1 MVGIVIVSHSYTL
14 ASGVEEL
21 ARGMAGEAVPL
32 KAVGGLDMPDHPL
45 GTDAQLILNAIQE
58 VYSPDGVLVLMD
70 LGSALM
76 SAEIALELL
85 SPEEREHVVLCDAP
99 LVEGAIAAAV
109 QARIGSSLAQVQ
121 AEAKQALTAKIEHI
135 NASSAPEPEMT
146 TAAPATESE
155 SARLKVRNRLG
166 LHARPAARF
175 VQEAGRFK
183 ADVALTNL
191 STNAGP
197 VNAKSINAVITLGV
211 QQNHEIQ
218 INASGPEAAATLA
231 ALCLLASQ
239 NFGDELETAPQ
250 PAQTASPVEAPGEV
264 EPGALKGLAVSPG
277 IVIGQARRTQA
288 SATQLTIPSYKV
300 TNPDEEWQAFLAA
313 LEKTRVQIETT
324 RNTVAQRA
332 DKETAAIFEAHLLF
346 LDDDALQAPVHKAV
360 FEEKKNAAE
369 SWNETVNQVANQY
382 RALGTDYLR
391 ARAAD
396 VLEVGTQVLANLI
409 NKDGPAH
416 TTLIAEPG
424 ILVAEDI
431 TAADTAGL
439 DPKFVL
445 GIITALGSST
455 SHSAILARTLGIPA
469 VAGLGERLQAITE
482 GLPLILD
489 GNTGQVWPSPDAALK
504 DKYEKLDEAA
514 KAEQGRANAVRH
526 EPAVTRDGARVEV
539 AANIGSEADA
549 VAAVEAGAEAVG
561 LLRTE
566 FLFLDRQTGPDED
579 EQYKA
584 YRAIAQ
590 VLAGRPLIIRTL
602 DIGGDK
608 PVAYI
613 RQVAEANPFLGW
625 RAIRIG
631 LAEPEFFKVQLRA
644 IVRAAAEFP
653 VRVMFPMVATL
664 GEWSA
669 VRGLLN
675 EARDEVRRRNQ
686 VVPDKIETGIMIE
699 IPAAAILADQ
709 FAKQVDFFSIGTN
722 DLTQY
727 TLAAERGNARVA
739 ELADAFNPA
748 VLKLIEQT
756 AKAAHANGKWVGV
769 CGELAGDPLAVSLL
783 VGLGIDE
790 LSMSSPAIP
799 RAKQIIRTLDKAA
812 LQAQA
817 QAALGMETAAQ
828 VRQAFAT
835 NNP

>member
-1 MVGIVIVSHSYTL
+1 MVGIVIVSHSATL

-21 ARGMAGEAVPL
+21 ARGMAGEAVRL

-85 SPEEREHVVLCDAP
+85 EPEEREHVVLCDAP
-99 LVEGAIAAAV
+99 IVEGAIAAAV

-135 NASSAPEPEMT
+135 NTSGIPAPEPEAT
-146 TAAPATESE
+146 TVVPTTESE
-155 SARLKVRNRLG
+155 FVRLKVRNRLG

-175 VQEAGRFK
+175 VQEAGRFQ
-183 ADVALTNL
+183 ADVSVTNL
-191 STNAGP
+191 TTNAGP

-211 QQNHEIQ
+211 QQNHDIQ
-218 INASGPEAAATLA
+218 VNASGADAAAVLA
-231 ALCLLASQ
+231 AVCLLASQ
-239 NFGDELETAPQ
+239 NFGDELEAEAQ
-250 PAQTASPVEAPGEV
+250 PTKVTPPIETPVEA

-277 IVIGQARRTQA
+277 IVIGQARRVQA
-288 SATQLTIPSYKV
+288 GNTQLVIPSYAV
-300 TNPDEEWQAFLAA
+300 TNPDEEWQVFLAA
-313 LEKTRVQIETT
+313 LEKTRAQIEAT

-346 LDDDALQAPVHKAV
+346 LNDEALQAPVKKAV
-360 FEEKKNAAE
+360 FEEKKNAAA
-369 SWNETVNQVANQY
+369 SWNEAVNQMAEQY
-382 RALGTDYLR
+382 RTLDTDYLR

-396 VLEVGTQVLANLI
+396 VLEVGQQVLTILI
-409 NKDGPAH
+409 NKEGPTR

-445 GIITALGSST
+445 GILTALGSST

-469 VAGLGERLQAITE
+469 VAGLGERLQRITE
-482 GLPLILD
+482 GMPVILD
-489 GNTGQVWPSPDAALK
+489 GNSGQVWLSPDEAVK
-504 DKYEKLDEAA
+504 ERYEKLAETA
-514 KAEQGRANAVRH
+514 KAEQGQANAVRH
-526 EPAVTRDGARVEV
+526 EPAVTRDGVRVEV

-566 FLFLDRQTGPDED
+566 FLFLDRQTAPDEG
-579 EQYKA
+579 EQYNA
-584 YRAIAQ
+584 YRAIAKA
-590 VLAGRPLIIRTL
+590 LAGRPLVIRTL

-613 RQVAEANPFLGW
+613 NQATEANPFLGW

-669 VRGLLN
+669 ARGLLN
-675 EARDEVRRRNQ
+675 EARNEVRGRGQ
-686 VVPDKIETGIMIE
+686 SAPEKIETGIMIE
-699 IPAAAILADQ
+699 IPAAALLADQ

-748 VLKLIEQT
+748 VLKLIDQT
-756 AKAAHANGKWVGV
+756 TQAAHANGKWVGV
-769 CGELAGDPLAVSLL
+769 CGELAGDPVAVPLL

-812 LQAQA
+812 LQIQA
-817 QAALGMETAAQ
+817 QAALGLETAAQ
-828 VRQAFAT
+828 VRQMFS
-835 NNP
+835 